1 VKNKKMR
8 ALALRWLV
16 PVIALAAAGCA
27 APERPQRATL
37 YDFGPGTAAAPA
49 SAATQSTIVLADLEA
64 SSGLDSSALLYR
76 LGYAD
81 AHQLHPYARSRWS
94 SPPLQLIRQRL
105 REQLGR
111 DRAVLDPSESA
122 ALARVGGAMPRVLRI
137 DVEEFTHLFESPSQ
151 SWGVLRLRAS
161 LFETTPSGE
170 RLLAQRS
177 FAARQP
183 ARTPDASG
191 GVRALAAATD
201 ASADDLR
208 QWLAATR

>member
-1 VKNKKMR
+1 VNKEKMR
-8 ALALRWLV
+8 IAIWRWLAL
-16 PVIALAAAGCA
+16 PIAAAIAGCA

-37 YDFGPGTAAAPA
+37 YDFGPGPVAVPTAAA
-49 SAATQSTIVLADLEA
+49 TQPTIVLADLET
-64 SSGLDSSALLYR
+64 SSGLENSALLYR
-76 LGYAD
+76 LSYAD
-81 AHQLHPYARSRWS
+81 ANQLHPYALSRWNT
-94 SPPLQLIRQRL
+94 SPLLLIRQRL

-122 ALARVGGAMPRVLRI
+122 GLARVGGALPRVLRI
-137 DVEEFTHLFESPSQ
+137 DVEEFSHLFDSPSQ

-161 LFETTPSGE
+161 LFESTPAGE

-183 ARTPDASG
+183 ARTHDAPG
-191 GVRALAAATD
+191 GVRALASATD
-201 ASADDLR
+201 ALSEDLR